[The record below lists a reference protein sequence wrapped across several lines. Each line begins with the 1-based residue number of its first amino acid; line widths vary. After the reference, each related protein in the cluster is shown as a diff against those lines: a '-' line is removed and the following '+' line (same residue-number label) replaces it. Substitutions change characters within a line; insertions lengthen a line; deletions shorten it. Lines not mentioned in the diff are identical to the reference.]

1 MTIPLHPM
9 HPMHVLKQVLVRISI
24 YPLFIPF
31 LRDNFNH
38 RNYSSEGNLGGME
51 LKATETKLLHNASKD
66 VIYRVFVFFVGN
78 CRPQFSALLYD
89 TTGVYSPPS
98 WMRDVSES
106 LFPYHNPFHTESKWQ
121 IIIFLTV
128 FQGPVLKLFEL
139 IHYGGKTKVRF
150 LYIVLTK
157 RGSRVK

>member
-66 VIYRVFVFFVGN
+66 VIYRVFVFLSGIVDPN
-78 CRPQFSALLYD
+78 LAHCYMTQL
-89 TTGVYSPPS
+89 
-98 WMRDVSES
+98 VSSHHLRECG
-106 LFPYHNPFHTESKWQ
+106 T
-121 IIIFLTV
+121 
-128 FQGPVLKLFEL
+128 
-139 IHYGGKTKVRF
+139 
-150 LYIVLTK
+150 
-157 RGSRVK
+157 